1 MEELVSAIQPA
12 LLNLVTVCV
21 TCLFGYIGVK
31 VKQTYT
37 QHIDT
42 DTKKKVVDSTV
53 NYIEQVYTD
62 VHGADKFEL
71 AKDKVVSVLNEKG
84 INISEEEIE
93 MLIESA
99 VYGLNKGWLIEEAK
113 DDTETTSNEQQS

>member
-12 LLNLVTVCV
+12 VISLAATII
-21 TCLFGYIGVK
+21 TCLFGYVGLTVK
-31 VKQTYT
+31 NAYT
-37 QHIDT
+37 KYVDT

-53 NYIEQVYTD
+53 EYIEQVYTD
-62 VHGADKFEL
+62 IHGDDKFEL
-71 AKDKVVSVLNEKG
+71 AKEKVVNLLNEKC

-93 MLIESA
+93 TLIESA

-113 DDTETTSNEQQS
+113 DDTETASNEQQS